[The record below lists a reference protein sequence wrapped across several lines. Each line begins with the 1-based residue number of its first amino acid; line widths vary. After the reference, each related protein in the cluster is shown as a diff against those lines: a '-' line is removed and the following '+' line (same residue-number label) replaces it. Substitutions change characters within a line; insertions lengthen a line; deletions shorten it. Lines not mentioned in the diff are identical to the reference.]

1 MCVIYISMYVYLTS
15 GKFKHGLHI
24 DDTLVSMLNFLRVL
38 SQKNFSV
45 PRRQAE
51 FLRGEV
57 NTSATHFQ
65 TA

>member
-1 MCVIYISMYVYLTS
+1 MYVYLTI
-15 GKFKHGLHI
+15 GKFKYGPYI
-24 DDTLVSMLNFLRVL
+24 DDTFVSMLNFLRVL

-51 FLRGEV
+51 LLRGEV